1 MKLNVDDH
9 TSSRQH
15 EMESNDE
22 IEIRK
27 EEGKNQ
33 KRLILIMILKKNY
46 TFIWALFHVET
57 SEDWRILLLVTASRG
72 RTTESGT

>member
-1 MKLNVDDH
+1 
-9 TSSRQH
+9 
-15 EMESNDE
+15 MESNDE

-57 SEDWRILLLVTASRG
+57 SEDWGILLLVTASRG

>member
-1 MKLNVDDH
+1 
-9 TSSRQH
+9 
-15 EMESNDE
+15 MESNDE